1 MARAPRIG
9 RLHRMK
15 KRMLITAL
23 VLGAITLATIRWTF
37 DGLAWATRPAR
48 PSPA

>member
-1 MARAPRIG
+1 
-9 RLHRMK
+9 MK
-15 KRMLITAL
+15 KRLLITAL
-23 VLGAITLATIRWTF
+23 ILGAITLATIRWTF